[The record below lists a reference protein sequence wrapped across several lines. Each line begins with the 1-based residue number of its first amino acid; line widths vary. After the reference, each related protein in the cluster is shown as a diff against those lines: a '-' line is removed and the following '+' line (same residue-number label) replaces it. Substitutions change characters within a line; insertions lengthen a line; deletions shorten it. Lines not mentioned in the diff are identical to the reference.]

1 MKGIHHLLT
10 KDKIA
15 KEFKEIVYIST
26 RSYPTENIQVIITEF
41 LNLTQFPQYTKS
53 LFHTELSPTIRKAPE
68 RRTHSADQWFK
79 ECLHCLIFPCSYFQ
93 PLWFTFGVFT
103 KIFTTFTKKGTH
115 VTITLSILELT
126 SFCLISII
134 CWLIFYIY

>member
-15 KEFKEIVYIST
+15 RESKEIVYIST

-68 RRTHSADQWFK
+68 KDGRVLLTNGLRSA
-79 ECLHCLIFPCSYFQ
+79 S
-93 PLWFTFGVFT
+93 TA
-103 KIFTTFTKKGTH
+103 
-115 VTITLSILELT
+115 
-126 SFCLISII
+126 
-134 CWLIFYIY
+134 